1 MHLCSDFWVNGCE
14 IELNGL
20 LGIVFLIENKAIYI
34 GYLIYDD
41 LILSCQNNRTPLQ
54 TPKPETSEIMVTIK
68 FLYRVGL
75 KGGFIVLRQE
85 CISEVVHLY
94 KFWIFDQDVASSEVG
109 EEYFSV

>member
-20 LGIVFLIENKAIYI
+20 LGIVFLIENKTIYI

-94 KFWIFDQDVASSEVG
+94 KF
-109 EEYFSV
+109 